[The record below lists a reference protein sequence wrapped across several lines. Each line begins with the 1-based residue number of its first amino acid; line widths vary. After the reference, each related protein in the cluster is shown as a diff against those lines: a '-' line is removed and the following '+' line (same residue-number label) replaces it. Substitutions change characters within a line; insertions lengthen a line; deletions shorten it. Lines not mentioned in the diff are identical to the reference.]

1 MRIRKIALKDFRGF
15 SRLELDGFSKKVNV
29 LIGKNAQGKTNFI
42 ESINYLSCGKSF
54 RGASGAQ
61 MVREGCEICGIR
73 AEYSKKSH
81 NGKVEVVRKKT
92 AGAATR

>member
-15 SRLELDGFSKKVNV
+15 SRLELDGFSQKVNV

-73 AEYSKKSH
+73 AEYSKKAIMGRLKLSC
-81 NGKVEVVRKKT
+81 KKME
-92 AGAATR
+92 GAASR